1 MSKDLE
7 QLLADGMVTR
17 GKWATP
23 SPSFPR
29 VIHRCGYL
37 PLGIPQIDVCLPGGG
52 LKRGAT
58 HEWFTLLPDGQPSR
72 RSWFPPL
79 SILTILA
86 TTSAGLI
93 IWIDL
98 HPFPGALGPLLGR
111 SLFINPPAD
120 APARLW
126 AIDQALRSSALR
138 RGAVLANAAGLDMA
152 ASRRLQLA
160 AESGGNQGAIG
171 LLVRPPNERSVIS
184 AAETR
189 WQVSPNSQI
198 ANGKSQMLPYVRPR
212 PAFAICHLPFGNFLW
227 RLELL
232 RCKGS
237 PMAGTRRWII
247 EWAQGDHREDQK
259 PPGFPLRACADVA
272 DRPPPPVK
280 MAR

>member
-37 PLGIPQIDVCLPGGG
+37 SLGVPQIDACLPGGG

-126 AIDQALRSSALR
+126 AIDQAVRSSALR

-171 LLVRPPNERSVIS
+171 LLVRPPRERSVIS

-189 WQVSPNSQI
+189 WQISPAPSSEI
-198 ANGKSQMLPYVRPR
+198 DRPIR
-212 PAFAICHLPFGNFLW
+212 SPRW
-227 RLELL
+227 SLELL